1 MQTRTYPQPAGLSLY
16 ASIVLASAI
25 GPLAL
30 NMYLPSM
37 PGLVAYFNTS
47 PGMVQLTLSLYL
59 VAIAIS
65 QLIYGPLSDRFGRRF
80 MMLVGI
86 SIFITGSFICIW
98 ATTIETLIIARL
110 AQAFG
115 ASAGIILS
123 RAIVRDLHD
132 AESTAS
138 VLGYVTMAWVVLPM
152 IAPSLGGFLEVRWG
166 WRSIFW
172 FLTFLG
178 FVSLLLSWA
187 KLPETNQNLNM
198 PSSNRRPYLE
208 IIKIPIF
215 RRATILLTGSSLVF
229 FSFIGGAPYIMI
241 NVLGQSPLEY
251 GMWFVLTATGYMLG
265 NFTSARLAKKLGIER
280 MILIGTTSSAIGGT
294 AMLAITLS
302 GYLSPFWL
310 FACMSMA
317 TFGNGTTIPS
327 GTAMAL
333 SADSK
338 HIGAATGLAGFAQIS
353 IGALITQLLGFAQTG
368 YPLIAIW
375 SIAVFA
381 ILTLVFYTSTYQ
393 QGSIYERN

>member
-353 IGALITQLLGFAQTG
+353 IGALITQILGFAQTG

-381 ILTLVFYTSTYQ
+381 ILTLVFYTSTCQ